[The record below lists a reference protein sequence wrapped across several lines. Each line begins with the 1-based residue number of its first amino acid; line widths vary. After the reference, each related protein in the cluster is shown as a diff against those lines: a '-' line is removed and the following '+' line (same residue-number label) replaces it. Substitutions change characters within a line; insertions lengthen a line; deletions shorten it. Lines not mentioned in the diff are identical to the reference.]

1 MAASILDYYCRGF
14 QPNTFDPS
22 RCGSCLRPDYMHLNI
37 SPDKE
42 AEQKLNAEVD
52 DDASDLSEVI
62 TVSSDDI
69 SGGWT
74 YEWSLGHSLS
84 PEWELNICDT
94 HIQPR
99 CPGFWDNSPRTRSQN
114 SERYIDDMTRFNP
127 SPQRSTDSPCMD
139 DRRGRNRSRRPSE
152 NCERER
158 GFLSPD
164 RRENSVRHTEE
175 NNKRQ
180 YRYFERG
187 HPLPCNYVPEPKA
200 CVPFRTVNLGVPS
213 QRRTSET
220 FMQDIWRSES
230 PQRYTYHS
238 NFRKGT
244 DSQTT
249 SPSRHNSVS
258 PVRRKLSETSVGHK
272 RGSSLSRGQSRS
284 HVTSQLPSH
293 APSKHSSRCSSP
305 SRRRPSISQ
314 SATPLHNQTT
324 NYTTQNGH
332 YDAPNRNSRGSRTL
346 SQSSHKHSLDSE
358 KLYKNLESISHQSK
372 QRSYEGSHSSTRTA
386 VNSAVPTHTRNSRD
400 VSPSRNGYGTR
411 SNSPHK
417 ENGSRE
423 SMLSPLQGSWQG
435 SSHSLLSNPASRG
448 SSSSMRKTDI
458 HMLAPEP
465 VFHAADVPEV
475 NRSYDRSRS
484 SGRRGMDALL
494 ISESKKTAEIVEEV
508 GMTIDDYIE
517 LADIPKIYL
526 ESEEE
531 YVGLRKRNQ
540 SPSPCRNQRNKSERY
555 TDETLVDSS
564 RLDSDY
570 RGRVRERGRDR
581 REKCRDVESGQASR
595 RQSVTSVHSQ
605 GSENLNGKHTFS
617 RTRRCTASEPQTQAW
632 LSFLDEHG
640 KWRKHWF
647 VLGESSVRYYRDSE
661 AEESEDPEGEIDLR
675 SCLDVSDCDV
685 QKNYGFQLHTK
696 KTVFTLSAMTSKIRR
711 NWVKLLKQA
720 IQNKSHQSE
729 TGSEKADPLSQRRSP
744 CQPSS
749 QFTEESRHKPAVH
762 SHQDLSQREEGEGW
776 DREQAKRLEERNK
789 WFEEGLSFNEM
800 CSRWDS
806 MELKK
811 GSVPIPVID
820 TIDTEVS
827 RKWSE
832 LERLSFRE
840 MTAQFLIGN
849 GTLHSNSQ
857 QISDSPNGSRTFEEC
872 ANTSSTTNNYVSKHS
887 SLTNGAQNSHSKA
900 DVFQKEPIS
909 LQKQVESIEKDH
921 SALGVVVDSPCGP
934 GAPCR
939 AKLEAMVE
947 SHQRELQ
954 QLREKHDQEIRE
966 LKEEQENMLKEVN
979 QASAKALEKLKAMH
993 LEEMEKV
1000 KERSQ
1005 GEERTV
1011 EPPQNVSQVYSL
1023 HSELDG
1029 LSGQYSQKG
1038 LELNYTG
1045 NTDLKN
1051 TERELE
1057 QLRRENQDLKNRLTE
1072 EISRMRHFI
1081 TGQNSEPVGS
1091 NENYA
1096 QMETLLKAKEIE
1108 VLSLRREI
1116 NSLQSEIRS
1125 LTRVKENAHD
1135 EVERD

>member
-164 RRENSVRHTEE
+164 RRENS
-175 NNKRQ
+175 
-180 YRYFERG
+180 
-187 HPLPCNYVPEPKA
+187 
-200 CVPFRTVNLGVPS
+200 
-213 QRRTSET
+213 
-220 FMQDIWRSES
+220 
-230 PQRYTYHS
+230 
-238 NFRKGT
+238 
-244 DSQTT
+244 
-249 SPSRHNSVS
+249 
-258 PVRRKLSETSVGHK
+258 
-272 RGSSLSRGQSRS
+272 
-284 HVTSQLPSH
+284 
-293 APSKHSSRCSSP
+293 
-305 SRRRPSISQ
+305 
-314 SATPLHNQTT
+314 
-324 NYTTQNGH
+324 
-332 YDAPNRNSRGSRTL
+332 
-346 SQSSHKHSLDSE
+346 
-358 KLYKNLESISHQSK
+358 NLESISHQSK

-570 RGRVRERGRDR
+570 RGRVRNMNNKMTYAITTDT
-581 REKCRDVESGQASR
+581 V
-595 RQSVTSVHSQ
+595 
-605 GSENLNGKHTFS
+605 NLYVK
-617 RTRRCTASEPQTQAW
+617 AW

-789 WFEEGLSFNEM
+789 
-800 CSRWDS
+800 C
-806 MELKK
+806 
-811 GSVPIPVID
+811 
-820 TIDTEVS
+820 
-827 RKWSE
+827 
-832 LERLSFRE
+832 
-840 MTAQFLIGN
+840 
-849 GTLHSNSQ
+849 
-857 QISDSPNGSRTFEEC
+857 
-872 ANTSSTTNNYVSKHS
+872 
-887 SLTNGAQNSHSKA
+887 HSKA
-900 DVFQKEPIS
+900 DVFQKE
-909 LQKQVESIEKDH
+909 QVESIEKDH

-1011 EPPQNVSQVYSL
+1011 EPPQNV
-1023 HSELDG
+1023 
-1029 LSGQYSQKG
+1029 
-1038 LELNYTG
+1038 
-1045 NTDLKN
+1045 
-1051 TERELE
+1051 
-1057 QLRRENQDLKNRLTE
+1057 
-1072 EISRMRHFI
+1072 
-1081 TGQNSEPVGS
+1081 
-1091 NENYA
+1091 
-1096 QMETLLKAKEIE
+1096 
-1108 VLSLRREI
+1108 
-1116 NSLQSEIRS
+1116 
-1125 LTRVKENAHD
+1125 
-1135 EVERD
+1135 